1 MKTFLNAHW
10 VRAASSTDVGVAH
23 PVHQDLH
30 DMEISYEADALFRGA
45 LLGLVCGAAAVP
57 IAGYAIESLTRLPA
71 DGWRPV
77 AGGVALVTAVLIAPS
92 VMTLLRAKRL
102 RVPTYDASRLKAALQ
117 GRLVGVALGVLF
129 GISFLAR

>member
-1 MKTFLNAHW
+1 MA
-10 VRAASSTDVGVAH
+10 RPA
-23 PVHQDLH
+23 HQDPH
-30 DMEISYEADALFRGA
+30 DMDISYDTDALFRGA

-57 IAGYAIESLTRLPA
+57 LAGYAIESLTQLPA

-77 AGGVALVTAVLIAPS
+77 AGGVAVVTSVLIVPS
-92 VMTLLRAKRL
+92 VVALIRAKRSPM
-102 RVPTYDASRLKAALQ
+102 RTYDASRLQAVLQ

>member
-1 MKTFLNAHW
+1 M
-10 VRAASSTDVGVAH
+10 D
-23 PVHQDLH
+23 
-30 DMEISYEADALFRGA
+30 ISYETDALFRVV

-57 IAGYAIESLTRLPA
+57 FAGYSIESLTRLPA

-77 AGGVALVTAVLIAPS
+77 VGGVALVTSALIVPPVIA
-92 VMTLLRAKRL
+92 LIRAKRSPM
-102 RVPTYDASRLKAALQ
+102 RAYDARRLQAVLQ

>member
-1 MKTFLNAHW
+1 MKPFLYAHRL
-10 VRAASSTDVGVAH
+10 RAACSTDVGVAH

-30 DMEISYEADALFRGA
+30 AMDISYETDALFRGA

-57 IAGYAIESLTRLPA
+57 FAGYAIESLTRLPA

-77 AGGVALVTAVLIAPS
+77 VGGVALVTSALIVPPVIA
-92 VMTLLRAKRL
+92 LIRAKRSPM
-102 RVPTYDASRLKAALQ
+102 RAYDARRLQAVLQ